1 MRDIDHGKPSK
12 EFSLHLTLLSSDIIK
27 SSVGETSK
35 LSVSC
40 DISEVPKVNCTII
53 FSRQNQDLGPIG
65 SIKFSKN
72 RPVASAFVNLSE
84 VSFDELKD
92 LLCLPNSPRPA
103 SFFLST
109 SRYLEGN
116 TLVLIRLMKLFETL
130 VLASKSTS
138 GCYIDQK

>member
-72 RPVASAFVNLSE
+72 LS
-84 VSFDELKD
+84 
-92 LLCLPNSPRPA
+92 
-103 SFFLST
+103 
-109 SRYLEGN
+109 
-116 TLVLIRLMKLFETL
+116 LIH
-130 VLASKSTS
+130 
-138 GCYIDQK
+138 I

>member
-1 MRDIDHGKPSK
+1 MRDVEHGNPTR

-27 SSVGETSK
+27 SSAREASK
-35 LSVSC
+35 ISISC

-72 RPVASAFVNLSE
+72 RPIASAFVNLPE
-84 VSFDELKD
+84 ESFDELRD
-92 LLCLPNSPRPA
+92 LLCSSVSPRPA

-109 SRYLEGN
+109 SKYLEGN
-116 TLVLIRLMKLFETL
+116 NGEAKMRNSGLSLEIYDLSWRYPVL
-130 VLASKSTS
+130 
-138 GCYIDQK
+138 

>member
-1 MRDIDHGKPSK
+1 MHDVEHGSPTR

-27 SSVGETSK
+27 SSAREASK
-35 LSVSC
+35 ISISC

-84 VSFDELKD
+84 ESFDELKD
-92 LLCLPNSPRPA
+92 LLCLSVSPRPA

-109 SRYLEGN
+109 SKYLEGN
-116 TLVLIRLMKLFETL
+116 NGEAKMRNSGLSLEIYDLSWRYPVL
-130 VLASKSTS
+130 
-138 GCYIDQK
+138 

>member
-1 MRDIDHGKPSK
+1 MPDVEHKNPTR

-27 SSVGETSK
+27 SSAREASK
-35 LSVSC
+35 ISISC

-72 RPVASAFVNLSE
+72 RPIASAFVNLPE
-84 VSFDELKD
+84 ASFDELKD
-92 LLCLPNSPRPA
+92 LLCLSVSPRPA

-109 SRYLEGN
+109 SKYLEGN
-116 TLVLIRLMKLFETL
+116 NGEATMRNSGLTLEIYNLSWRYPIL
-130 VLASKSTS
+130 
-138 GCYIDQK
+138 

>member
-1 MRDIDHGKPSK
+1 MRDVENENLTR

-27 SSVGETSK
+27 GSAREASK
-35 LSVSC
+35 ISISC

-72 RPVASAFVNLSE
+72 RPIASAFVNLSE
-84 VSFDELKD
+84 ESFDELKD
-92 LLCLPNSPRPA
+92 LLCLSISPRPA

-109 SRYLEGN
+109 SKYLEGN
-116 TLVLIRLMKLFETL
+116 NGEAKMRNSGLSLEIYDLSWRYPVL
-130 VLASKSTS
+130 
-138 GCYIDQK
+138 

>member
-1 MRDIDHGKPSK
+1 MRDVEHKNPTR

-27 SSVGETSK
+27 SGVREASK
-35 LSVSC
+35 ISISC

-72 RPVASAFVNLSE
+72 RPIASAFVNLSE
-84 VSFDELKD
+84 ESFDELKD
-92 LLCLPNSPRPA
+92 LLCLSVSPRPA

-109 SRYLEGN
+109 SKYLEGN
-116 TLVLIRLMKLFETL
+116 NGETKMRNSGLSLEIYDLSWRYPVL
-130 VLASKSTS
+130 
-138 GCYIDQK
+138 

>member
-1 MRDIDHGKPSK
+1 MRDIDNENLTR

-27 SSVGETSK
+27 SSAREASK
-35 LSVSC
+35 ISISC

-72 RPVASAFVNLSE
+72 RPIASAFVNLSE
-84 VSFDELKD
+84 ESFDELKD
-92 LLCLPNSPRPA
+92 LLCLSISPRPA

-109 SRYLEGN
+109 SKYLEGN
-116 TLVLIRLMKLFETL
+116 NGEAKMRNSGLSLEIYDLSWRYPVL
-130 VLASKSTS
+130 
-138 GCYIDQK
+138 